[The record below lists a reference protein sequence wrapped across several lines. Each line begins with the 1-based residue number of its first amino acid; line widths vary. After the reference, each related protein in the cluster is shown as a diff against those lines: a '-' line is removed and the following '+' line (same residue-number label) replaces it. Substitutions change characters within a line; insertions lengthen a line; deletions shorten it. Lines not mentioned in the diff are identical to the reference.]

1 LHPLESAAFARRTP
15 IPEIDR
21 AIAATL
27 RRLGLVSSP
36 LWTIFNAAYREAAF
50 PFINEVENVLNG
62 GILLRTIPSARKPI
76 RLR

>member
-1 LHPLESAAFARRTP
+1 VP

-27 RRLGLVSSP
+27 RRLKLDWCRHRFGQHSMRHTERP
-36 LWTIFNAAYREAAF
+36 LF
-50 PFINEVENVLNG
+50 PFINEVENVRNG

-76 RLR
+76 GEYARCAE